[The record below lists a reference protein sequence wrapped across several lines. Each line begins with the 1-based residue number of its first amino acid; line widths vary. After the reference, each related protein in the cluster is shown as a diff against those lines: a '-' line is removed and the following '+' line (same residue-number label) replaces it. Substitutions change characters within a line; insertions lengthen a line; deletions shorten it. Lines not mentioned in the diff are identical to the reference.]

1 MKKRMNFIIRWENIC
16 LRCRCDAFVEFE
28 VVSDAHELF
37 AVGSLEFEVVR
48 DTNQNLWGNEKMEL
62 EEGDEEDE
70 EEGEEEG
77 EEEVAGV
84 GGFYAV
90 GVGFVAEE
98 RGGDRPLRAQ
108 GLQPAGRGPQHHGID
123 GAAGEE
129 AEEGAAENV
138 AGIVEAEIDAR
149 VAAEAGPEQEGQRGE
164 APTEVEREEG
174 AEAEG
179 VGGMAGDEAVEAPSP
194 TLHEIHEAFEQG
206 LVAGAEA
213 VEEGLAEA
221 AGEAVGDE
229 DEQGHGGDDE
239 EDFAPG
245 AVLQQD
251 VEQHEEQG
259 HPRAGLGHHHED
271 VVHVGALAAVQGQQ
285 QALVKRNHLFHEKS
299 FF

>member
-1 MKKRMNFIIRWENIC
+1 MSESEQR
-16 LRCRCDAFVEFE
+16 
-28 VVSDAHELF
+28 
-37 AVGSLEFEVVR
+37 
-48 DTNQNLWGNEKMEL
+48 
-62 EEGDEEDE
+62 EEGDTQ
-70 EEGEEEG
+70 EGEEEG

-90 GVGFVAEE
+90 GVGLVAEE

-108 GLQPAGRGPQHHGID
+108 GLQPAGRGPQQHGID
-123 GAAGEE
+123 GAADEE
-129 AEEGAAENV
+129 AEEGAAEDV
-138 AGIVEAEIDAR
+138 AGIVEAEIDAG
-149 VAAEAGPEQEGQRGE
+149 VAAEAGPEEEGQRGE
-164 APTEVEREEG
+164 APTEIQREEG
-174 AEAEG
+174 TEAEG

-213 VEEGLAEA
+213 MEEGFTEA

-251 VEQHEEQG
+251 VEQHEEQR

-285 QALVKRNHLFHEKS
+285 QALVKRNYLFHEKFKVAPS
-299 FF
+299 KSPRGETWGRG